1 MVLVDTRSRRRESRC
16 PRRIGTSRE
25 IRDACPQ
32 SDSYLCLERK
42 YYDRLPCLECICT
55 KRLFSHRGRKRRKQ
69 WPRETPSSPS
79 RLSCTDRKSTE
90 SELKGKQREQMVKD
104 HSLVIH
110 HLHTSLQMPL
120 AIHHHQ
126 FIFIQE
132 RPKASANVCYPDC
145 TVWLTRGLSQLSV
158 LRAYHGW
165 PDAHLLDLS
174 TINVNTT

>member
-1 MVLVDTRSRRRESRC
+1 MHALSSSSYFPTVAEKGVHSGLGKRRLRRAGY
-16 PRRIGTSRE
+16 PARIGNPLSLSWRE
-25 IRDACPQ
+25 
-32 SDSYLCLERK
+32 
-42 YYDRLPCLECICT
+42 
-55 KRLFSHRGRKRRKQ
+55 
-69 WPRETPSSPS
+69 
-79 RLSCTDRKSTE
+79 
-90 SELKGKQREQMVKD
+90 KQREQMVKD

-132 RPKASANVCYPDC
+132 RPKASANVCYPDY
-145 TVWLTRGLSQLSV
+145 TVWLTRGFSQLSV

-174 TINVNTT
+174 TINVNTTWRSGLFYSPIISLST